1 MMHSFGLL
9 NRMNYRQPMNKYL
22 NISWHLVSQ
31 LLIIA
36 KLKTLFCVMERRQLV
51 VFIS

>member
-1 MMHSFGLL
+1 MMHSSGLL

-36 KLKTLFCVMERRQLV
+36 KLKKLVFVLERRQL
-51 VFIS
+51 